1 MSRPFL
7 VAFFLLSLIIVPSYA
22 KDQPLRVA
30 VNPYSSPFVMR
41 GNHQIYGFD
50 IAMMDK
56 LCEIINRDCQYVM
69 MNFDQI
75 IPSIMNKNVDLGI
88 SDITIT
94 LERAKLVN
102 FTMPYMTS
110 RTSFLGKKELQNSV
124 ITPTFLQDKT
134 IAVGIGVGILMGI
147 CYVLVGLPGPTLM
160 GFITAFAA
168 MIPFVVPIVLLIASL
183 ILIFTGGM
191 ISAIIVIVW
200 GTFIMFM
207 ADHFVKPVLIGG
219 AIQLPFLAVLF
230 GILGGVETLGLLG
243 LFLGPVIMVLF
254 ITLWGE
260 SQD

>member
-134 IAVGIGVGILMGI
+134 IGVKQGSIFPQVIKSLGVTNPKIINFNEEGKIIDALINGDIDLAMLEEPTAMYWQSNSSAV
-147 CYVLVGLPGPTLM
+147 
-160 GFITAFAA
+160 
-168 MIPFVVPIVLLIASL
+168 
-183 ILIFTGGM
+183 
-191 ISAIIVIVW
+191 
-200 GTFIMFM
+200 
-207 ADHFVKPVLIGG
+207 
-219 AIQLPFLAVLF
+219 LAVIGKPITF
-230 GILGGVETLGLLG
+230 GNGLGIAVNKDNAALLDS
-243 LFLGPVIMVLF
+243 LNNAIKQYLNSKDFKTNYHMYLDF
-254 ITLWGE
+254 F
-260 SQD
+260 